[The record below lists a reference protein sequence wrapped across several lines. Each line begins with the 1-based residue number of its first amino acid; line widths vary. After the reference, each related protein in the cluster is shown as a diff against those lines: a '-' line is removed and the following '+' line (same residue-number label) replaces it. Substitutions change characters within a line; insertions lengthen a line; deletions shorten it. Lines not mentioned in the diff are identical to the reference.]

1 MANISIKMA
10 CGPYDRT
17 EPLRDKN
24 GVRPEGI
31 DLTYDS
37 YQSPQDI
44 FMMMVAQDDYHLG
57 ELSCSYFMSQ
67 SSQEAV
73 PLVALPVFPSRVF
86 RHSFI
91 FINKNA
97 GIKTA
102 ADLKNKR
109 IGVPVF
115 SMTAAV
121 WIRGFLQEDFGVRTE
136 DVQWFEG
143 GLNLPRKPH
152 VLDGVHPVG
161 MDVTVGAILDAST
174 LSDELE
180 KGELD
185 AIIGADI
192 PDSFYQG
199 ENVVRLFPNYH
210 EVEKDYFQ
218 RTGIYP
224 IMHTVAMRRQL
235 YSEQPWIAESM
246 YNALAAAKQQVLGQ
260 QLHYRGAQKTMLPW
274 QLEAVEEMDALFP
287 DGDPWP
293 YGLERNRSTLDA
305 LQRHLLD
312 QGLMVKHMALDDL
325 FLPFNA

>member
-1 MANISIKMA
+1 MANIPIKMA

-17 EPLRDKN
+17 EPLRDKS
-24 GVRPEGI
+24 VLAEGI

-44 FMMMVAQDDYHLG
+44 FMMMITKDDYHLG
-57 ELSCSYFMSQ
+57 ELSCSYFMTQ
-67 SSQEAV
+67 SSKEEV
-73 PLVALPVFPSRVF
+73 PFVALPVFPSRVF

-97 GIKTA
+97 GIKA
-102 ADLKNKR
+102 PADLKGKR

-121 WIRGFLQEDFGVRTE
+121 WIRGFLQEDFGVRSE
-136 DVQWFEG
+136 DVQWLEG
-143 GLNLPRKPH
+143 GLNQPRKPH

-161 MDVTVGAILDAST
+161 KDITVDAILDAST

-180 KGELD
+180 KGALD

-192 PDSFYQG
+192 PDSFYNG
-199 ENVVRLFPNYH
+199 KNVARLFPNYH
-210 EVEKDYFQ
+210 EAEKDYFQ
-218 RTGIYP
+218 RTGVYP
-224 IMHTVAMRRQL
+224 IMHTVAMRRKL
-235 YSEQPWIAESM
+235 HGEQPWIAESM
-246 YNALAAAKQQVLGQ
+246 FNALLAAKQEVIGK
-260 QLHYRGAQKTMLPW
+260 QLHYKGAQKTMLPW

-312 QGLMVKHMALDDL
+312 QGLMTRPMPLDDL
-325 FLPFNA
+325 FLPFNS